1 MSDVTTA
8 GLGQHG
14 LGTRA
19 SIAIIGMACRLPGA
33 DDTDALWQLLASG
46 GSAIRPIP
54 AQRWDIGL
62 LHDPERKTLGRT
74 VNSRAGLIDGI
85 DGFDAA
91 FFGISSREACAI
103 DPQQRLLLEETWHA
117 LEDAG
122 LAAEALRGQRV
133 GVYAAAM
140 ANDYLQHAASPF
152 RVPDAYSAIGVYAAL
167 LANRLSAFFG
177 WRGESVSVDSAC
189 ASSLAALHQA
199 RLGLLDGS
207 VDYCIVAAANALLSP
222 WKMVSF
228 SQAGMLSGDSLC
240 KTFDQA
246 ADGYVPGEGAVV
258 LVLRRTS
265 DAIASGERIHGLL
278 LGSAINHMGLRG
290 GLTAPSVEAEAEV
303 IRAALEQAGVAPH
316 RLSYVECHGTGTALG
331 DPIEVEALARALAP
345 ECAANGGPPTVLGSV
360 KTNIG
365 HLEAASGLAGVVKL
379 LLMMRHGMIPPTIN
393 LQQDNP
399 LIDFAALPLAPARTL
414 TPWLSRPRIAG
425 LSAFGFGGAGGHAIF
440 AEPPTQ
446 PPVVTG
452 ELRTD
457 TSPPVALALSAAD
470 ETALKTLA
478 VSMAERMER
487 PHSPDLL
494 EWGRALASRRGS
506 LTHRIL
512 ITARNHAE
520 ALAALRRPDLPI
532 HVQGDAPPSLA
543 LRVLPG
549 TALSVW
555 RALRGQLPGLNRI
568 AKALELRL
576 RAAGFDADDLAVAD
590 YVHLRSCISL
600 LRECGL
606 EPRLIHAFAAA
617 RPAALAA
624 VGVISDE
631 AAAGIV
637 CYGNAAPL
645 DLRRPAVT
653 YRDGD
658 TGLELVPVRLAQAAL
673 QGLLSKPSAALE
685 LLSLGLRLWQGNHT
699 FRAFLEQWREE
710 LGEEPGQCL
719 SRQAPGIG
727 LSLAVASAL
736 WATCARW
743 SLRPPSVA
751 AQWPAWPLAALV
763 ADGLVARRLALE
775 VLEQAR
781 PVEDLNLVLAKI
793 ACLPVAGRH
802 PWLEQQRNHLPEM
815 DGYPSPLD
823 GAAASQRGE
832 SADFVLCL
840 GPESFA
846 PALPAPTGRLVL
858 LDPRSGVEGLEYALA
873 ELWYAGLDVHSRA
886 LQRPRAHLD
895 LPPYPFTRKS
905 YWLPRLPTEPRPVLW
920 ETGQALSWVDS
931 VAGPAGGSFE
941 LTGRMPETVA
951 TRPYSGPDQ
960 TLIATALPPGEGVP
974 PPVASAKPEHTPD
987 ESCDWVECVRQCVAA
1002 TLEADA
1008 SDIDPHQ
1015 PLDKLGIDSLIS
1027 MDLAA
1032 RIERSSGVKLS
1043 PATVEQLGSVA
1054 ALARRIAQ
1062 ESGRGETV
1070 HQAEAGTTS
1079 VPLQAAAVRVGV
1091 PGLLD
1096 TLELAGRACPPL
1108 ATGQVLVRVM
1118 AAGINFRD
1126 LLIALDAL
1134 PEARGEPLGLEFC
1147 GTIEAL
1153 GAGVAGLAVGG
1164 RVFGIAPGALAER
1177 VVTEAALVAP
1187 APRSLGYASNAALP
1201 VAYLTVLR
1209 CLEDMRPG
1217 QTLLIHAAAG
1227 GLGQAAVQ
1235 LARSLGVKIFATA
1248 GSPDKRAWLE
1258 SQGIAQVMDSR
1269 SLDFAEEVLAASGG
1283 RGVDWVLNSLTA
1295 AAVDRGLDCLAAGGV
1310 FVEVGKTDIRDPNDI
1325 ARRWPG
1331 IRYRVYDLLAETR
1344 EQAAMIG
1351 RLLHSLA
1358 QRVECGEL
1366 APLPIET
1373 FPLGEARAAFQY
1385 MAKARHRGKIVL
1397 LAEEAR
1403 WRNPSPMSAA
1413 AIEGCGTNAIVDLP
1427 PPQPSLGVLSCFTD
1441 VAHGVAKQALPVKA
1455 SLDTPKRI
1463 AVGRQSFADTAHLPV
1478 LDLSCPTNAGPHK
1491 AVDMP
1496 LAVVGLSGRF
1506 PGAGDTAALWDL
1518 LEAGRCAIGEV
1529 PAGRWSPREFELC
1542 ADDLQN
1548 PAQLT
1553 KGGFLADAE
1562 SFDHVFF
1569 GFSPREARATDPRQ
1583 RLLLEEAW
1591 LALHDAGLHW
1601 NRSDSSLSH
1610 AGIGVFVAA
1619 DAGDYAFKRTLS
1631 GARSDQ
1637 LALAGNLPSS
1647 LAARLAHVFDCAGP
1661 ALTLDMAC
1669 AASLGALWAAQQAL
1683 LRGDCRCALVAAV
1696 SLHSTP
1702 LLAAQLA
1709 AAGLLS
1715 AAGLCLPFTLAADGF
1730 VPAEAC
1736 VALVLKPLHVARA
1749 DGDTV
1754 HAVLRGVAVGHDGHG
1769 RSFTLPSAASLAH
1782 VQAVALA
1789 RAGVDAGQIGLV
1801 SAHGIGTRGGDA
1813 AELAALTQT
1822 FGGRMHPLPVT
1833 TLKPLLGHT
1842 LAAAGLSAVLHAILQ
1857 IQRKRLLPVGLGGR
1871 AFVPEWDA
1879 SHFHVPTVA
1888 TPWPAPEDG
1897 QPRRVLL
1904 NTFALNGGQGAA
1916 IVEEAPPGL
1925 ARCAPPARP
1934 PHTLRKSRFWLESG
1948 NCYGGEVGA
1957 GSEPTTF
1964 DTLLTSSGE
1973 ARDAGDI
1980 SGEASDLLMLR
1991 TEWQSSLCLSRQAL
2005 TLQNESPQV
2014 GNPLPMSVQGLVR
2027 NISDLDCPHP
2037 DPKLLGK
2044 GVLHGLRTELAELL
2058 QESPEHLDLDASPIA
2073 LGLSSILGME
2083 LQHRIRRR
2091 FGIALSLSDLLGAA
2105 RMADLV
2111 PRLAAASATVPVRL
2125 ADDDKPF
2132 APFPLTDLQAAYWS
2146 GRQADVPL
2154 GGVDC
2159 QVYWEFECAK
2169 TWPVAVLE
2177 AGWNRLVQVHAM
2189 LRAVVDG
2196 NARQQV
2202 LAEVPYYRFDN
2213 LDLSHCP
2220 PEIAEERRQILRAS
2234 LSSAEIDPGN
2244 WPLFRIAV
2252 SSTPTNRRLHCALNL
2267 LVLDVLSVYSLLDQL
2282 ALLADDPAA
2291 ALSPPAISFRQCL
2304 QALRSACEGWQ
2315 WRTAER
2321 FWGERGPSLPPAPTL
2336 PMTKPLASL
2345 GRLTTRRLQARLSE
2359 AEWSA
2364 VSANAKIEGLSPSV
2378 MMLSVFAGILAHW
2391 TDSPR
2396 FTLNLTTHTRPPLHP
2411 EINRVVG
2418 NFTSTVLLDF
2428 DVRAGMPLA
2437 ELAVRTS
2444 KRLLEHLDHA
2454 AYPGVQVL
2462 RRRAASLGWG
2472 DGLMPVVFT
2481 SMLGYE
2487 ALRGSGKQRTAATI
2501 GTLLHGATRTPQV
2514 TLDAQVQTDG
2524 NELLLSWDVAEAVFP
2539 DGLPEAMFAAW
2550 VHAARALA
2558 TPEGWEQDLA
2568 AGITRLEAQVRAD
2581 ANGATGAVPEEAL
2594 YAPFLRQAAGHP
2606 ERIAIIA
2613 ADRTLSYGELAGLC
2627 ADFALRIKSAGAQA
2641 GELVAVALEKGWRQV
2656 MAAIAVQ
2663 MAGAAYLPLT
2673 PELPA
2678 ARFTQLAER
2687 GGIRIGLS
2695 EAGRSLAWPDGV
2707 AVITVGD
2714 EPQITTNP
2722 AGLVA
2727 TEPDSLAYVIFTSGS
2742 TGEPKGVMLSHRA
2755 ALNTCLDINRR
2766 FGIGPQDRVLALSS
2780 LSFDLSVWDIFGTL
2794 AAGAALVLPKS
2805 ASASDPAY
2813 LAELLRKQRV
2823 SVWNS
2828 VPMYLE
2834 LFLAGEPNP
2843 SDVDSLRIVM
2853 LSGDWI
2859 ALGLPGR
2866 LRAVAP
2872 LARVHSL
2879 GGATEAAIWS
2889 IHYPI
2894 GDSPRPAW
2902 TSVPYGRALDNQ
2914 TMQVLDAKLAPCP
2927 DAVAGDLYIGGIGLA
2942 LGYWRDP
2949 ERTAEAFIIHPKSG
2963 ERLYRTGDLA
2973 RWREE
2978 GLLEFLGRR
2987 DGQVKIDGYR
2997 VELGEIEA
3005 ALRTHPAVREAVAVA
3020 PADGQGRRRLAAF
3033 CLVDAETLAESL
3045 LAHLRARLP
3054 VYMLPKELR
3063 ILDQLPLTDN
3073 DKVDRR
3079 TLADWALRA
3088 EARVATNTLE
3098 LANAVGRS
3106 KPAQAGVSGNLAD
3119 QMPETVALRPYS
3131 GLRQNFNSTALSS
3144 EPAPASPSFASPPV
3158 GAADALERRLLALWG
3173 QIISEARGVVSQPDS
3188 QRNLF
3193 ELGVDSLM
3201 AVIASRRIASE
3212 FGIPCTVTEIFEHA
3226 SIARLAKA
3234 LADRAPQRVNPAPVI
3249 ASNPPARAD
3258 LRRAFRSRVG

>member
-1096 TLELAGRACPPL
+1096 TLELA
-1108 ATGQVLVRVM
+1108 
-1118 AAGINFRD
+1118 
-1126 LLIALDAL
+1126 
-1134 PEARGEPLGLEFC
+1134 
-1147 GTIEAL
+1147 
-1153 GAGVAGLAVGG
+1153 
-1164 RVFGIAPGALAER
+1164 
-1177 VVTEAALVAP
+1177 
-1187 APRSLGYASNAALP
+1187 
-1201 VAYLTVLR
+1201 
-1209 CLEDMRPG
+1209 
-1217 QTLLIHAAAG
+1217 
-1227 GLGQAAVQ
+1227 
-1235 LARSLGVKIFATA
+1235 
-1248 GSPDKRAWLE
+1248 
-1258 SQGIAQVMDSR
+1258 
-1269 SLDFAEEVLAASGG
+1269 
-1283 RGVDWVLNSLTA
+1283 
-1295 AAVDRGLDCLAAGGV
+1295 
-1310 FVEVGKTDIRDPNDI
+1310 
-1325 ARRWPG
+1325 
-1331 IRYRVYDLLAETR
+1331 
-1344 EQAAMIG
+1344 
-1351 RLLHSLA
+1351 
-1358 QRVECGEL
+1358 EL